1 MAFSLGKMSMDSN
14 GFIYRLTLSSLCVR
28 RRQAY
33 ECNYITYVLCCN
45 DRETLIIIK
54 GSNKNIWTPLISI
67 SCRNLCFKNSC
78 ILIQL
83 KENTNPIQLPF
94 KGCDL
99 FEKGSH
105 SSEK

>member
-33 ECNYITYVLCCN
+33 ECNYITYVLCD

-67 SCRNLCFKNSC
+67 FARLHVETC
-78 ILIQL
+78 ILRIHA
-83 KENTNPIQLPF
+83 F
-94 KGCDL
+94 
-99 FEKGSH
+99 
-105 SSEK
+105 

>member
-33 ECNYITYVLCCN
+33 ECNYITYVLCD

-67 SCRNLCFKNSC
+67 FARLHVETCALRIHAYFDTTQREYKS
-78 ILIQL
+78 
-83 KENTNPIQLPF
+83 NTITL
-94 KGCDL
+94 
-99 FEKGSH
+99 
-105 SSEK
+105 